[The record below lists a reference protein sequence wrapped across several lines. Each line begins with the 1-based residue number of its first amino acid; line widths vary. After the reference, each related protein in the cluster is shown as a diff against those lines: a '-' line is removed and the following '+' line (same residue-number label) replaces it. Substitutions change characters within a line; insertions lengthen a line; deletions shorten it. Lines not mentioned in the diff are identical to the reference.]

1 MKERNFDKDI
11 YMKFSL
17 SLKIDELQ
25 TVINSL
31 NIYENKVEKLTEYKS
46 FLEKI
51 LDLIKN
57 SQKNLIMKKRYRK
70 NNISNIKQTLISLNN
85 NLFRLKA
92 YKEKNLKLLEKL
104 RNQKI
109 KHFYKLKNTNECF
122 MHSFQK
128 NFLSNFDTIISEST
142 GNESYGEVSQ
152 LKNLNFEAE
161 NELQKL
167 ENIKKQMLLEINY
180 YNLSKD
186 FKKVTKINYLN
197 NTNSDDEMINKLLHN
212 KLIEKRKNFVKLAN
226 KKNIQEGDINFIR
239 DKINFF
245 KLKLKTKINSKKKL
259 IRQNK
264 KFYIETIKEDAENDD
279 ILINNNNSKKFED
292 FHKSDEIFN
301 DKIDSIKINNNNN
314 SNKDSGSEETN
325 YNSSD
330 KKEYI

>member
-1 MKERNFDKDI
+1 MKERNFNQDI
-11 YMKFSL
+11 YMNFSL

-25 TVINSL
+25 TVISSL
-31 NIYENKVEKLTEYKS
+31 NISENKVEKLIEYKS
-46 FLEKI
+46 YLEKI

-57 SQKNLIMKKRYRK
+57 SQKNLIIKKRFRK
-70 NNISNIKQTLISLNN
+70 SNISNIKQTLISLNN

-92 YKEKNLKLLEKL
+92 DKEKSLKLLENL

-109 KHFYKLKNTNECF
+109 KHFYKIKNSNNSF
-122 MHSFQK
+122 MNSFKK
-128 NFLSNFDTIISEST
+128 NFSSNFDLLISETT

-152 LKNLNFEAE
+152 LKNLNFEVE

-167 ENIKKQMLLEINY
+167 DNIKKQMLLEINY

-197 NTNSDDEMINKLLHN
+197 NTNNDDEMINKILHN
-212 KLIEKRKNFVKLAN
+212 KLIAKRNNFVNLAN
-226 KKNIQEGDINFIR
+226 MKNTQGEDINFIK

-245 KLKLKTKINSKKKL
+245 KIKLKTKIQSTKNL
-259 IRQNK
+259 IRKNK
-264 KFYIETIKEDAENDD
+264 KFYIETIKEDSENDD
-279 ILINNNNSKKFED
+279 ISINNNIPIKFEN
-292 FHKSDEIFN
+292 FNKSNKIIN
-301 DKIDSIKINNNNN
+301 DKLDSIKINNNN

-330 KKEYI
+330 KKESL

>member
-1 MKERNFDKDI
+1 MKERNFNQDI
-11 YMKFSL
+11 YMNFSL

-25 TVINSL
+25 TVISSL
-31 NIYENKVEKLTEYKS
+31 NISENKVEKLIEYKS
-46 FLEKI
+46 YLEKI

-57 SQKNLIMKKRYRK
+57 SQKNLIIKKRFRK
-70 NNISNIKQTLISLNN
+70 SNISNIKQTLISLNN

-92 YKEKNLKLLEKL
+92 DKEKSLKLLENL

-109 KHFYKLKNTNECF
+109 KHFYKIKNSNNSF
-122 MHSFQK
+122 MNSFKK
-128 NFLSNFDTIISEST
+128 NFSSNFDLLISETT

-152 LKNLNFEAE
+152 LKNLNFEVE

-167 ENIKKQMLLEINY
+167 DNIKKQMLLEINY

-197 NTNSDDEMINKLLHN
+197 NTNNDDEMINKILHN
-212 KLIEKRKNFVKLAN
+212 KLIAKRNNFVNLAN
-226 KKNIQEGDINFIR
+226 MKNTQGEDINFIK

-245 KLKLKTKINSKKKL
+245 KIKLKTKIQSTKNLVRK
-259 IRQNK
+259 NK
-264 KFYIETIKEDAENDD
+264 KFYIETIKEDSENDD
-279 ILINNNNSKKFED
+279 ISINNNIPIKFEN
-292 FHKSDEIFN
+292 FNKNNKIIN
-301 DKIDSIKINNNNN
+301 DKLDSIKINNNN

-330 KKEYI
+330 KKESL

>member
-1 MKERNFDKDI
+1 MKERNFNQDI
-11 YMKFSL
+11 YMNFSL

-25 TVINSL
+25 TVISSL
-31 NIYENKVEKLTEYKS
+31 NISENKEEKLIEYKS
-46 FLEKI
+46 YLEKI

-57 SQKNLIMKKRYRK
+57 SQKNLIIKKRFRK
-70 NNISNIKQTLISLNN
+70 SNISNIKQTLISLNN

-92 YKEKNLKLLEKL
+92 DKEKSLKLLENL

-109 KHFYKLKNTNECF
+109 KHFYKIKNSNNSF
-122 MHSFQK
+122 MNSFKK
-128 NFLSNFDTIISEST
+128 NFSSNFDLLISETT

-152 LKNLNFEAE
+152 LKNLNFEVE

-167 ENIKKQMLLEINY
+167 DNIKKQMLLEINY

-197 NTNSDDEMINKLLHN
+197 NTNNDDEMINKILHN
-212 KLIEKRKNFVKLAN
+212 KLIAKRNNFVNLAN
-226 KKNIQEGDINFIR
+226 MKNTQGGDINFIK

-245 KLKLKTKINSKKKL
+245 KIKLKTKIQSTKNLVRK
-259 IRQNK
+259 NK
-264 KFYIETIKEDAENDD
+264 KFYIETIKEDSENDD
-279 ILINNNNSKKFED
+279 ISINNNIPIKFEN
-292 FHKSDEIFN
+292 FNKSNKIIN
-301 DKIDSIKINNNNN
+301 DKLDSIKINNNN

-330 KKEYI
+330 KKESL

>member
-1 MKERNFDKDI
+1 MKERKFDKEI

-25 TVINSL
+25 TVISSL
-31 NIYENKVEKLTEYKS
+31 NISENKVEKLIEYKS
-46 FLEKI
+46 YLEKI

-57 SQKNLIMKKRYRK
+57 SQKNLIIKKRFRK
-70 NNISNIKQTLISLNN
+70 SNISNIKQTLISLNN

-92 YKEKNLKLLEKL
+92 DKEKSLKLLENL

-109 KHFYKLKNTNECF
+109 KHFYKIKNSNNSF
-122 MHSFQK
+122 MNSFKK
-128 NFLSNFDTIISEST
+128 NFSSNFDLLISETT

-152 LKNLNFEAE
+152 LKNLNFEVE

-167 ENIKKQMLLEINY
+167 DNIKKQMLLEINY

-197 NTNSDDEMINKLLHN
+197 NTNNDDEMINKILHN
-212 KLIEKRKNFVKLAN
+212 KLIAKRNNFVNLAN
-226 KKNIQEGDINFIR
+226 MKNTQGEDINFIK

-245 KLKLKTKINSKKKL
+245 KIKLKTKIQSTKNLVRK
-259 IRQNK
+259 NK
-264 KFYIETIKEDAENDD
+264 KFYIETIKEDSENDD
-279 ILINNNNSKKFED
+279 ISINNNIPIKFEN
-292 FHKSDEIFN
+292 FNKNNKIIN
-301 DKIDSIKINNNNN
+301 DKLDSIKINNNNN

-330 KKEYI
+330 KKESL

>member
-1 MKERNFDKDI
+1 MKERNFKQDI
-11 YMKFSL
+11 YMNFSL

-25 TVINSL
+25 TVISSL
-31 NIYENKVEKLTEYKS
+31 NISENKVEKLIENKS
-46 FLEKI
+46 YLEKI

-57 SQKNLIMKKRYRK
+57 SQKNLIIKKRFRK
-70 NNISNIKQTLISLNN
+70 SNISNIKQTLISLNN

-92 YKEKNLKLLEKL
+92 DKEKSLKLLENL

-109 KHFYKLKNTNECF
+109 KHFYKIKNSNNSF
-122 MHSFQK
+122 MNSFKK
-128 NFLSNFDTIISEST
+128 NFSSNFDLLISETT

-152 LKNLNFEAE
+152 LKNLNFEVE

-167 ENIKKQMLLEINY
+167 DNIKKQMLLEINY

-197 NTNSDDEMINKLLHN
+197 NTNNDDEMINKILHN
-212 KLIEKRKNFVKLAN
+212 KLIAKRNNFVNLAN
-226 KKNIQEGDINFIR
+226 MKNTQGEDINFIK

-245 KLKLKTKINSKKKL
+245 KIKLKTKIQSTKNLVRK
-259 IRQNK
+259 NK
-264 KFYIETIKEDAENDD
+264 KFYIETIKEDSENDD
-279 ILINNNNSKKFED
+279 ISINNNIPIKFEN
-292 FHKSDEIFN
+292 FNKNNKIIN
-301 DKIDSIKINNNNN
+301 DKLDSIKINNNN

-330 KKEYI
+330 KKESI

>member
-109 KHFYKLKNTNECF
+109 KHFYKLKNTNECL

-128 NFLSNFDTIISEST
+128 KFRSNFDTLISEST

-186 FKKVTKINYLN
+186 FKKVIKINYLN

-292 FHKSDEIFN
+292 FHKSDKIFN
-301 DKIDSIKINNNNN
+301 DKIDLIKINNNNN

>member
-1 MKERNFDKDI
+1 MKERNFKQDI
-11 YMKFSL
+11 YMNFSL

-25 TVINSL
+25 TVISSL
-31 NIYENKVEKLTEYKS
+31 NISENKVEKLIENKS
-46 FLEKI
+46 YLEKI

-57 SQKNLIMKKRYRK
+57 SQKNLIIKKRFRK
-70 NNISNIKQTLISLNN
+70 SNISNIKQTLISLNN

-92 YKEKNLKLLEKL
+92 DKEKSLKLLENL

-109 KHFYKLKNTNECF
+109 KHFYKIKNSNNSF
-122 MHSFQK
+122 MNSFKK
-128 NFLSNFDTIISEST
+128 NFSSNFDLLISETT

-152 LKNLNFEAE
+152 LKNLNFEVE

-167 ENIKKQMLLEINY
+167 DNIKKQMLLEINY

-197 NTNSDDEMINKLLHN
+197 NTNNDDEMINKILHN
-212 KLIEKRKNFVKLAN
+212 KLIAKRNNFVNLAN
-226 KKNIQEGDINFIR
+226 MKNTQGEDINFIK

-245 KLKLKTKINSKKKL
+245 KIKLKTKIQSTKNLVRK
-259 IRQNK
+259 NK
-264 KFYIETIKEDAENDD
+264 KFYIETIKEDSENDD
-279 ILINNNNSKKFED
+279 ISINNNIPIKFEN
-292 FHKSDEIFN
+292 FNKSNKIIN
-301 DKIDSIKINNNNN
+301 DKLDSIKINNNN

-330 KKEYI
+330 KKESL

>member
-1 MKERNFDKDI
+1 MKERNFNQDI
-11 YMKFSL
+11 YMNFSL

-25 TVINSL
+25 TVISSL
-31 NIYENKVEKLTEYKS
+31 NISENKVEKLIEYKS
-46 FLEKI
+46 YLEKI

-57 SQKNLIMKKRYRK
+57 SQKNLIIKKRFRK
-70 NNISNIKQTLISLNN
+70 SNISNIKQTLISLNN

-92 YKEKNLKLLEKL
+92 DKEKSLKLLENL

-109 KHFYKLKNTNECF
+109 KHFYKIKNSNNSF
-122 MHSFQK
+122 MNSFKK
-128 NFLSNFDTIISEST
+128 NFSSNFDSLISETT

-152 LKNLNFEAE
+152 LKNLNFEVE

-167 ENIKKQMLLEINY
+167 DNIKKQMLLEINY

-197 NTNSDDEMINKLLHN
+197 NTNNDDEMINKILHN
-212 KLIEKRKNFVKLAN
+212 KLIAKRNNFVNLAN
-226 KKNIQEGDINFIR
+226 MKNTQGEDINFIK

-245 KLKLKTKINSKKKL
+245 KIKLKTKIQSTKNLVRK
-259 IRQNK
+259 NK
-264 KFYIETIKEDAENDD
+264 KFYIETIKEDSENDD
-279 ILINNNNSKKFED
+279 ISINNNIPIKFEN
-292 FHKSDEIFN
+292 FNKNNKIIN
-301 DKIDSIKINNNNN
+301 DKLDSIKINNNN

-330 KKEYI
+330 KKESL

>member
-1 MKERNFDKDI
+1 MKERNFNQDI
-11 YMKFSL
+11 YMNFSL

-25 TVINSL
+25 TVISSL
-31 NIYENKVEKLTEYKS
+31 NISENKVEKLIEYKS
-46 FLEKI
+46 YLEKI

-57 SQKNLIMKKRYRK
+57 SQKNLIIKKRFRK
-70 NNISNIKQTLISLNN
+70 SNISNIKQTLISLNN

-92 YKEKNLKLLEKL
+92 DKEKSLKLLENL

-109 KHFYKLKNTNECF
+109 KHFYKIKNSNNSF
-122 MHSFQK
+122 MNSFKK
-128 NFLSNFDTIISEST
+128 NFSSNFDLLISETT

-152 LKNLNFEAE
+152 LKNLNFEVE

-167 ENIKKQMLLEINY
+167 DNIKKQMLLEINY

-197 NTNSDDEMINKLLHN
+197 NTNNDDEMINKILHN
-212 KLIEKRKNFVKLAN
+212 KLIAKRNNFVNLAN
-226 KKNIQEGDINFIR
+226 MKNTQGEDINFIK

-245 KLKLKTKINSKKKL
+245 KIKLKTKIQSTKNFTRK
-259 IRQNK
+259 NK
-264 KFYIETIKEDAENDD
+264 KFYIETIKEDSENDD
-279 ILINNNNSKKFED
+279 ISINNNIPIKFEN
-292 FHKSDEIFN
+292 FNKNNKIIN
-301 DKIDSIKINNNNN
+301 DKLDSIKINNNN

-330 KKEYI
+330 KKESL

>member
-1 MKERNFDKDI
+1 MKERNFNQDI
-11 YMKFSL
+11 YMNFSL

-25 TVINSL
+25 TVISSL
-31 NIYENKVEKLTEYKS
+31 NISENKVEKLIEYKS
-46 FLEKI
+46 YLEKI

-57 SQKNLIMKKRYRK
+57 SQKNLIIKKRFRK
-70 NNISNIKQTLISLNN
+70 SNISNIKQTLISLNN

-92 YKEKNLKLLEKL
+92 DKEKSLKLLENL

-109 KHFYKLKNTNECF
+109 KHFYKIKNSNNSF
-122 MHSFQK
+122 MNSFKK
-128 NFLSNFDTIISEST
+128 NFSSNFDSLISETT

-152 LKNLNFEAE
+152 LKNLNFEVE

-167 ENIKKQMLLEINY
+167 DNIKKQMLLEINY

-197 NTNSDDEMINKLLHN
+197 NTNNDDEMINKILHN
-212 KLIEKRKNFVKLAN
+212 KLIAKRNNFVNLAN
-226 KKNIQEGDINFIR
+226 MKNTQGEDINFIK

-245 KLKLKTKINSKKKL
+245 KIKLKTKIQSTKNLVRK
-259 IRQNK
+259 NK
-264 KFYIETIKEDAENDD
+264 KFYIETIKEDSENDD
-279 ILINNNNSKKFED
+279 ISINNNIPIKFEN
-292 FHKSDEIFN
+292 FNKSNKIIN
-301 DKIDSIKINNNNN
+301 DKLDSIKINNNN

-330 KKEYI
+330 KKESL

>member
-1 MKERNFDKDI
+1 MKERNFNQDI
-11 YMKFSL
+11 YMNFSL

-25 TVINSL
+25 TVISSL
-31 NIYENKVEKLTEYKS
+31 NISENKVEKLIENKS
-46 FLEKI
+46 YLEKI

-57 SQKNLIMKKRYRK
+57 SQKNLIIKKRFRK
-70 NNISNIKQTLISLNN
+70 SNISNIKQTLISLNN

-92 YKEKNLKLLEKL
+92 DKEKSLKLLENL

-109 KHFYKLKNTNECF
+109 KHFYKIKNSNNSF
-122 MHSFQK
+122 MNSFKK
-128 NFLSNFDTIISEST
+128 NFSSNFDLLISETT

-152 LKNLNFEAE
+152 LKNLNFEVE

-167 ENIKKQMLLEINY
+167 DNIKKQMLLEINY

-197 NTNSDDEMINKLLHN
+197 NTNNDDEMINKILHN
-212 KLIEKRKNFVKLAN
+212 KLIAKRNNFVNLAN
-226 KKNIQEGDINFIR
+226 MKNTQGEDINFIK

-245 KLKLKTKINSKKKL
+245 KIKLKTKIQSTKNLVRK
-259 IRQNK
+259 NK
-264 KFYIETIKEDAENDD
+264 KFYIETIKEDSENDD
-279 ILINNNNSKKFED
+279 ISINNNIPIKFEN
-292 FHKSDEIFN
+292 FNKNNKIIN
-301 DKIDSIKINNNNN
+301 DKLDSIKINNNN

-330 KKEYI
+330 KKESL

>member
-1 MKERNFDKDI
+1 MKERNFNQDI
-11 YMKFSL
+11 YMNFSL

-25 TVINSL
+25 TVISSL
-31 NIYENKVEKLTEYKS
+31 NISENKVEKLIEYKS
-46 FLEKI
+46 YLEKI

-57 SQKNLIMKKRYRK
+57 SQKNLIIKKRFRK
-70 NNISNIKQTLISLNN
+70 SNISNIKQTLISLNN

-92 YKEKNLKLLEKL
+92 DKEKSLKLLENL

-109 KHFYKLKNTNECF
+109 KHFYKIKNSNNSF
-122 MHSFQK
+122 MNSFKK
-128 NFLSNFDTIISEST
+128 NFSSNFDSLISETT

-152 LKNLNFEAE
+152 LKNLNFEVE

-167 ENIKKQMLLEINY
+167 DNIKKQMLLEINY

-197 NTNSDDEMINKLLHN
+197 NTNNDDEMINKILHN
-212 KLIEKRKNFVKLAN
+212 KLIAKRNNFVNLAN
-226 KKNIQEGDINFIR
+226 MKNTQGEDINFIK

-245 KLKLKTKINSKKKL
+245 KIKLKTKIQSTKNL
-259 IRQNK
+259 IRKNK
-264 KFYIETIKEDAENDD
+264 KFYIETIKEDSENDD
-279 ILINNNNSKKFED
+279 ISINNNIPIKFEN
-292 FHKSDEIFN
+292 FNKSNKIIN
-301 DKIDSIKINNNNN
+301 DKLDSIKINNNNN

-330 KKEYI
+330 KKESL